1 MCGQLWSEK
10 SLNVHSNQTLSRRL
24 LVQPNRHH
32 ISTVHTALILSGLV
46 LQFGLYYGPKCV
58 TPQARYHRPVKGQQE
73 DSGRGGRGAEG
84 IIACLQW
91 SALFR
96 KLTLQNPLMNLV
108 YTHTGSSMGSCPFCQ
123 VQTPYTH
130 TNIHSGQCGET
141 RLWLHQQHCALL
153 CRLCAE
159 YCMTVGDL
167 CKHTTP
173 CHSCLC
179 CCYHSY
185 HLCHK
190 RFSAP

>member
-24 LVQPNRHH
+24 LVQLNRHH

-73 DSGRGGRGAEG
+73 YSGRGGRGAEG

-108 YTHTGSSMGSCPFCQ
+108 YTHRLKHGKLPFLSS
-123 VQTPYTH
+123 TNTIHTH
-130 TNIHSGQCGET
+130 
-141 RLWLHQQHCALL
+141 
-153 CRLCAE
+153 
-159 YCMTVGDL
+159 
-167 CKHTTP
+167 KHTQWVVWGNKALATLVALRP
-173 CHSCLC
+173 AVQALC
-179 CCYHSY
+179 
-185 HLCHK
+185 
-190 RFSAP
+190 